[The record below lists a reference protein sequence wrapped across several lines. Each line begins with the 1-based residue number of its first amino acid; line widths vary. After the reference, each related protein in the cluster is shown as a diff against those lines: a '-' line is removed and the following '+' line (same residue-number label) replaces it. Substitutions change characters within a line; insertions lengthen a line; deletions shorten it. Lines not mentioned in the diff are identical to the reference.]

1 MPTLTIDNQRVS
13 APDGATILEAA
24 RGAGIHIPTLCHH
37 PDLSNVGAC
46 RMCVVSV
53 EKARGVQTACT
64 TPVTEGMVVSTNSPD
79 AVATRRFVL
88 EMLLSDHPNECMTC
102 EVNGDCELQDLVYDY
117 DVPWPEHNGRR
128 HTYLINPDP
137 NPFIF
142 IDRNKCILC
151 GRCVRACGEIQNR
164 DVWSFAMRGF
174 ETKLVAGADEFML
187 DAGCESCG
195 QCVAYCPTGAL
206 FDKMSVG
213 KGRAGQTQK
222 VRTTCA
228 YCGVGCTFDLN
239 VRHTSTG
246 AGGRVIRVTSA
257 QDAPVNGLA
266 LCVKGRYGYDYVH
279 NSERLT
285 RPLVRAKWLDAAE
298 VERQVTGNRWTVIG
312 NAEKRRSP
320 VTDHRSPVTDDTFIA
335 VDWDTALD
343 VIANKLAAEKMQHG
357 GRSFAMLASAKCTN
371 EENYL
376 FAKFTRQLMGSN
388 NVDHCARLCHASTV
402 VGLAASFGSG
412 AMTNTIS
419 DIAAD
424 SRSIFVIGSN
434 TTEQHPVIGTKL
446 RRAKRQ
452 RGAKLIVADPRQI
465 GIAEVADLHLRHRP
479 GTDVALLNGLMHVI
493 IREGW
498 HDAAFIAERT
508 EGFEELAATVAKY
521 TPHLTSEITGVPA
534 ADIERAAQMLAE
546 HRPGALVYAM
556 GITQHKAGVANVM
569 SCANLQMLLGNMGVP
584 GGGVN
589 PLRGQNNV
597 QGACDMGA
605 LPNVHSGYQPVT
617 NPNSQTKFEAAWG
630 VPLPNQVGLTV
641 TEMIHAAERGDVR
654 CLYIVGE
661 NPMTSD
667 PDLAHV
673 QVSLD
678 KTEFIVLQELFFSET
693 AAFADVILPAA
704 SFAEKEGT
712 FTNTERRIQ
721 RVRKAVEPPGE
732 ARLDTWIITELA
744 QRLIALNA
752 ATPDPAA
759 PWFAWPQRT
768 APEIMAEIN
777 ALTPSYA
784 GVTYRRL
791 EAGAPLLWPVPDEG
805 HPGTPILHVGKFT
818 RGLGRFAAVD
828 HAPPGERP
836 DEEYPVVMT
845 TGRVLYHWHGG
856 EMTRRANGL
865 LAVYPE
871 ALVEISSEDAQRLGV
886 ADGDMVRLVS
896 RRGAVEAKAWV
907 TERVSRDL
915 VFTTFHFPDQA
926 ANWLTSAEHL
936 DPVAKIP
943 EFKVTAVRLEKV

>member
-13 APDGATILEAA
+13 ARDGATILEAA

-53 EKARGVQTACT
+53 EKARGLQTACT
-64 TPVTEGMVVSTNSPD
+64 TPVAEGMVVHTNAAD
-79 AVATRRFVL
+79 AVATRKFVL

-117 DVPWPEHNGRR
+117 NVAWPQHSGQR
-128 HTYLINPDP
+128 HSYPIDPDP
-137 NPFIF
+137 NPFVF

-164 DVWSFAMRGF
+164 DVWSFAYRGF
-174 ETKLVAGADEFML
+174 KTKLVAGADEFML
-187 DAGCESCG
+187 DARCESCG

-213 KGRAGQTQK
+213 KGRAGQITK
-222 VRTTCA
+222 VRTTCSF
-228 YCGVGCTFDLN
+228 CGVGCQFDLN
-239 VRHTSTG
+239 IRN
-246 AGGRVIRVTSA
+246 GRVIRVTSA
-257 QDAPVNGLA
+257 ADAPVNGLA

-279 NSERLT
+279 NPERLT
-285 RPLVRAKWLDAAE
+285 RPLVRAKWLDSTE
-298 VERQVTGNRWTVIG
+298 VERQVTDNRWTIIG
-312 NAEKRRSP
+312 NAEERRSA

-343 VIANKLAAEKMQHG
+343 VVARKLAAEKKQHG
-357 GRSFAMLASAKCTN
+357 GQSFAILASAKCTN

-376 FAKFTRQLMGSN
+376 FAKFARQLMGTN

-412 AMTNTIS
+412 AMTNTIR
-419 DIAAD
+419 DITEQ
-424 SRSIFVIGSN
+424 SRCIFVIGSN
-434 TTEQHPVIGTKL
+434 TTEQHPVIGVKI

-465 GIAEVADLHLRHRP
+465 ELAEHADLYLRHRP
-479 GTDVALLNGLMHVI
+479 GTDIALLNGLMHVI
-493 IREGW
+493 VREGW
-498 HDAAFIAERT
+498 QDADFIAQRT
-508 EGFEELAATVAKY
+508 EGFDELAATVAKY
-521 TPHLTSEITGVPA
+521 TPAVVSEITGVPA

-546 HRPGALVYAM
+546 HRPGALIYAM

-605 LPNVHSGYQPVT
+605 LPNVYSGYQPVT
-617 NPNSQTKFEAAWG
+617 NPAAQAKFEAAWG
-630 VPLPNQVGLTV
+630 VPLSSQVGLTV
-641 TEMIHAAERGDVR
+641 TEMINAAERGDVR

-667 PDLAHV
+667 PDLRHV
-673 QVSLD
+673 QYSLN
-678 KTEFIVLQELFFSET
+678 KAEFIVLQELFFSDT
-693 AAFADVILPAA
+693 AAYADVILPAA

-732 ARLDTWIITELA
+732 ARLDTWIISELA
-744 QRLIALNA
+744 RRLLALGVAEPNA
-752 ATPDPAA
+752 AAPYAGWDYQTPQDV
-759 PWFAWPQRT
+759 
-768 APEIMAEIN
+768 MAEIN

-791 EAGAPLLWPVPDEG
+791 EAGAQLQWPVPDEG

-828 HAPPGERP
+828 HVPAGELP
-836 DEEYPVVMT
+836 DDTYPVYMT
-845 TGRVLYHWHGG
+845 SGRVLYHWHGG
-856 EMTRRANGL
+856 EMTRRAAGL

-871 ALVEISSEDAQRLGV
+871 ALVEVSAEDAQRLGL
-886 ADGDMVRLVS
+886 ADGDMVRVIS
-896 RRGAVEAKAWV
+896 RRGTIEAKAWV
-907 TERVSRDL
+907 TDRVNAGL

-943 EFKVTAVRLEKV
+943 EFKVTAVRLEKASS